1 MRIYALS
8 PYRVFIFL
16 YNCINRAEKPI
27 CHIGKSVY
35 TLHFQKYNCVYTL
48 YILGRKPIIICRW
61 GCVSGGE
68 RKYILRNC
76 EKGIAIGC
84 SMVYNKA
91 IKRTED
97 KTMTTMYI
105 DNKAAAK
112 HSIEIYA
119 IDRNEYKTAEE
130 LKELAYD
137 CMSKDVYLI
146 RVFENDTE
154 LFTIRNE
161 K

>member
-1 MRIYALS
+1 
-8 PYRVFIFL
+8 
-16 YNCINRAEKPI
+16 
-27 CHIGKSVY
+27 
-35 TLHFQKYNCVYTL
+35 
-48 YILGRKPIIICRW
+48 
-61 GCVSGGE
+61 
-68 RKYILRNC
+68 
-76 EKGIAIGC
+76 
-84 SMVYNKA
+84 
-91 IKRTED
+91 
-97 KTMTTMYI
+97 MTTMYI